1 MRALLIL
8 CACALLLGIADL
20 PIEYYTFLRIGITI
34 GAMVVI
40 FSELK
45 NGFNFWILA
54 FGVIA
59 IIFNPLVP
67 IYLLQKEV
75 WIPLDILA
83 SILFLVK
90 AFVKRSV

>member
-1 MRALLIL
+1 M

-20 PIEYYTFLRIGITI
+20 PIEYYNILRIGITI
-34 GAMVVI
+34 GAMVAI

-45 NGFNFWILA
+45 NGFDFWILA

-67 IYLLQKEV
+67 VYLLQKEV
-75 WIPLDILA
+75 WIPLDRVAIFFQGRF
-83 SILFLVK
+83 IF
-90 AFVKRSV
+90 KR